1 LIKFYKGKFYVFG
14 DINAE
19 SWGWDE
25 ETDKKTPN
33 YLSIKSAYGVFD
45 TKEEAL
51 KKIAKYEIHNQG
63 IHEIMLKAALNDE
76 NLDQV
81 YEKLKYWLNF
91 L

>member
-1 LIKFYKGKFYVFG
+1 MNDNDDESDIPHRHNFNALDRIRFIEPTPEEIQAKLI
-14 DINAE
+14 
-19 SWGWDE
+19 
-25 ETDKKTPN
+25 
-33 YLSIKSAYGVFD
+33 
-45 TKEEAL
+45 KEEAL